1 MYTVALVGVSRSE
14 VALELSG
21 GWGVMRRT
29 FHVEQQGVL
38 IPLTRRHHCPTVAW
52 MPWAVSR
59 PGSLATTI
67 VFWWGLFL
75 VIQSA
80 ERLFLVATTLGR
92 EWPTAATLAKTLA
105 TGLRADSICA
115 AAGTVVAI
123 GAGLVVGG
131 GVALVRRWRSHRGKV
146 GSSWTRGV
154 WAAALVVALVMLAV
168 TTVDMGYYH
177 YSQQR
182 LDFVFLEYVIDVF
195 AEATDAQVAS
205 SQVGRQTAAELGER
219 SKWAAHVAAF
229 AGFMAASVTAWWF
242 AFARGLGPL
251 LRRFETAAPRT
262 SAVVLALGLAGSTG
276 FQREA
281 TLEIQRVSIS
291 SSTYYTLSQNPFW
304 YLSANVQR
312 MIEARVAGTEAK
324 LLRTMPEQTALR
336 LARETI
342 APDATFPS
350 SRYPLVHSTTGVPGV
365 RLDRPHVRGGGRPN
379 ILLIFVEGLDRR
391 FLGQTIRGIRVTP
404 FLDRLRGESVYFEHF
419 FANGASTFHGLFAS
433 FCSQLPRLGF
443 AAIRTHYGNDFLCL
457 PAALRHGGYWT
468 EMIIGQNRDR
478 GHSRLGLFM
487 ARNGLEVLRDEGDFG
502 PAAPR
507 GRLGVLD
514 SGLFDLMR
522 LRIATLQT
530 GDRPFLLTTLT
541 TSTHHPFQV
550 PEDNPDVR
558 ALRDEPDRYVR
569 TLRYLD
575 IEFERFFTGLHR
587 DGLLRNTV
595 VLILGDH
602 GRHERRHEKS
612 GRSDVE
618 RRVGHFLAPLFVWL
632 DESLR
637 QPTTFRPRTVSM
649 VASQVDLPPTILSL
663 TGLMPAFS
671 PFIGRDVS
679 CALMTDCRGDNVAYF
694 TGHYDNFI
702 GLAERDGIWL
712 YSFATGRLEQVDLAV
727 TGAPRLRAVTDPEV
741 APRHQRLLS
750 LYVATNLLL
759 ERNRIWSSKEFKDVK

>member
-1 MYTVALVGVSRSE
+1 MSRAL
-14 VALELSG
+14 
-21 GWGVMRRT
+21 
-29 FHVEQQGVL
+29 
-38 IPLTRRHHCPTVAW
+38 
-52 MPWAVSR
+52 SR
-59 PGSLATTI
+59 PRSLAATI

-105 TGLRADSICA
+105 TGLRADLICA
-115 AAGTVVAI
+115 AAGTGVAI

-131 GVALVRRWRSHRGKV
+131 GLALLRRWRSRQGNV
-146 GSSWTRGV
+146 GSPWTRGV

-168 TTVDMGYYH
+168 ATVDMGYYH

-182 LDFVFLEYVIDVF
+182 LDLVFLEYVSDVV
-195 AEATDAQVAS
+195 AQATDAQVAD

-229 AGFMAASVTAWWF
+229 AGFMAASVALWWF
-242 AFARGLGPL
+242 AFAWGLGPL
-251 LRRFETAAPRT
+251 LGRCERVAPRT
-262 SAVVLALGLAGSTG
+262 SAVVLALGLLATGTG

-304 YLSANVQR
+304 YISANGQR
-312 MIEARVAGTEAK
+312 MIEARSAGTESW
-324 LLRTMPEQTALR
+324 LLRMMPEQTALR

-342 APDATFPS
+342 APGATFPS

-365 RLDRPHVRGGGRPN
+365 RLDRAHVRDGGRPS

-391 FLGQTIRGIRVTP
+391 YLDRTIGGIRVTP

-419 FANGASTFHGLFAS
+419 FTNGASTFHGLFAS

-457 PAALRHGGYWT
+457 PAALRRDGYWT
-468 EMIIGQNRDR
+468 EMVIGQNRDR

-487 ARNGLEVLRDEGDFG
+487 ARNGLDVLHDEGDFG
-502 PAAPR
+502 PTAPR

-514 SGLFDLMR
+514 SGLFDFLR
-522 LRIATLQT
+522 LRITSLQA

-550 PEDNPDVR
+550 PDDHPEVR

-575 IEFERFFTGLHR
+575 IELERFFTGLHR
-587 DGLLRNTV
+587 DGLLRNTM

-602 GRHERRHEKS
+602 GRHERRHEKT
-612 GRSDVE
+612 GRPDVE

-649 VASQVDLPPTILSL
+649 VASQVDLPPTILSMI
-663 TGLMPAFS
+663 GLMPAFS

-679 CALMTDCRGDNVAYF
+679 CALVTDCREDNVAYF
-694 TGHYDNFI
+694 TSHYDNII
-702 GLAERDGIWL
+702 GLAERDGIWI
-712 YSFATGRLEQVDLAV
+712 YSLPTGSFEQLDLAV
-727 TGAPRLRAVTDPEV
+727 TGAPRLLAVTDPDV

-759 ERNRIWSSKEFKDVK
+759 ERNRIWSSKEFENVKGGPDSRRKPNDRLLK

>member
-1 MYTVALVGVSRSE
+1 MSRALSHS
-14 VALELSG
+14 S
-21 GWGVMRRT
+21 
-29 FHVEQQGVL
+29 
-38 IPLTRRHHCPTVAW
+38 
-52 MPWAVSR
+52 
-59 PGSLATTI
+59 SLAATI

-92 EWPTAATLAKTLA
+92 EWPTAATLAKTLT
-105 TGLRADSICA
+105 TGLRADLICA
-115 AAGTVVAI
+115 AAGIGIAI
-123 GAGLVVGG
+123 GGGLVVGG
-131 GVALVRRWRSHRGKV
+131 GLALLRRWRSRQGTV
-146 GSSWTRGV
+146 GSPWTSGV
-154 WAAALVVALVMLAV
+154 WAAALIVALVMLAV
-168 TTVDMGYYH
+168 ATVDMGYYH

-182 LDFVFLEYVIDVF
+182 LDLVFLEYVSDVV
-195 AEATDAQVAS
+195 AQATDSQVAN

-219 SKWAAHVAAF
+219 SKWALHVGAF
-229 AGFMAASVTAWWF
+229 AGFMAASVAVWWF

-251 LRRFETAAPRT
+251 LRRCEAVAPRT
-262 SAVVLALGLAGSTG
+262 SAAVVALGLLATGTG

-281 TLEIQRVSIS
+281 TLHRVSIS
-291 SSTYYTLSQNPFW
+291 SSTYYTLSQNPFG
-304 YLSANVQR
+304 YIVANGQR
-312 MIEARVAGTEAK
+312 MIEARTAGTESR
-324 LLRTMPEQTALR
+324 LLSMMPEQTALR
-336 LARETI
+336 LARDTI
-342 APDATFPS
+342 APGAIFPS
-350 SRYPLVHSTTGVPGV
+350 ARYPLVHATTSVPGV
-365 RLDRPHVRGGGRPN
+365 WLHAPPVRGGGRPS

-391 FLGQTIRGIRVTP
+391 YLDRTVRGIRVTP

-419 FANGASTFHGLFAS
+419 FTNGASTFHGLFAS

-457 PAALRHGGYWT
+457 PAVLRRGGYWT
-468 EMIIGQNRDR
+468 EMVIGQNRDR

-487 ARNGLEVLRDEGDFG
+487 ARNGLDVLHDEGDFG
-502 PAAPR
+502 PAAAR

-514 SGLFDLMR
+514 SGLFDF
-522 LRIATLQT
+522 LRVRMTSLQA
-530 GDRPFLLTTLT
+530 GNRPFLLTTLT

-550 PEDNPDVR
+550 PEDHPEIR

-569 TLRYLD
+569 ALRYLD
-575 IEFERFFTGLHR
+575 IELERFFTGLRR

-602 GRHERRHEKS
+602 GRHERPDKT
-612 GRSDVE
+612 GRPDGE
-618 RRVGHFLAPLFVWL
+618 RNVGHFLAPLFVWL

-649 VASQVDLPPTILSL
+649 VASQVDLPPTILSM

-679 CALMTDCRGDNVAYF
+679 CALLTNCREDNVAYF
-694 TGHYDNFI
+694 TSHYDNII

-712 YSFATGRLEQVDLAV
+712 YSFPTGRLQQIDLAV
-727 TGAPRLRAVTDPEV
+727 TGAPRLRVVTDPDA

-759 ERNRIWSSKEFKDVK
+759 ERNRIWSSKEFDNMK